1 MGTDI
6 NVSCLGPKQNF
17 QIQLS
22 VLLKILYETKSRKR
36 KEKKKKVF
44 NFAKIE
50 NYKKV
55 LNFHNIK
62 YHITF
67 LITPIPGQQCL
78 ASDSLLDFVKLEY

>member
-22 VLLKILYETKSRKR
+22 LLLKILYETKSRKR

-78 ASDSLLDFVKLEY
+78 ASDSLETRVH